1 MGQNKRPRWKPTSL
15 WSTNLLQGS
24 QKYNTMRGKDN
35 LFNRL
40 LGKFDIHM
48 QKNETGYAKPT
59 KIRFKP
65 KPIIWN
71 HKIPRGV
78 EYEERAPWCRSW
90 QWLFGHDTQRRM
102 QQNWKLT
109 NGIKEKTKNIL
120 HDTSNNQQNIR
131 QCTEWENMS
140 VNHMSNNWFYPK
152 YIRDSNNSIA
162 NKQIIQFK
170 KWKEALNGYFSK
182 EEVNS
187 FPHIKNLKLHIK
199 KKP

>member
-65 KPIIWN
+65 KPII
-71 HKIPRGV
+71 
-78 EYEERAPWCRSW
+78 
-90 QWLFGHDTQRRM
+90 
-102 QQNWKLT
+102 
-109 NGIKEKTKNIL
+109 
-120 HDTSNNQQNIR
+120 
-131 QCTEWENMS
+131 
-140 VNHMSNNWFYPK
+140 
-152 YIRDSNNSIA
+152 
-162 NKQIIQFK
+162 
-170 KWKEALNGYFSK
+170 
-182 EEVNS
+182 
-187 FPHIKNLKLHIK
+187 
-199 KKP
+199 